1 MDIFTC
7 GVVPVVVLHDAQ
19 NAVRVAN
26 ALLKGGINT
35 MEITFRTTAAKEA
48 IQKVAQEVPEIIVGA
63 GTVINMEQMQAAKV
77 ANAKFVVS
85 PGIDE
90 ELLKEA
96 KRLELPIIPGVVS
109 PSEIILGLKYD
120 IKVFKFFPAEAYG
133 GLKTL
138 KALCG
143 PFPQIRFLPTGGISQ
158 SNAEEYFQNQK
169 IAAVGGSWMVSTD
182 MIAQGQYDLITEK
195 SKDVVELFK
204 RTRAQQC
211 LEGK

>member
-19 NAVRVAN
+19 NAVKVAN

-35 MEITFRTTAAKEA
+35 MEITFRTAVAKEA

-63 GTVINMEQMQAAKV
+63 GTVINVEQMQAAKV

>member
-1 MDIFTC
+1 M
-7 GVVPVVVLHDAQ
+7 LHDAQ
-19 NAVRVAN
+19 NAVKVAN

-35 MEITFRTTAAKEA
+35 MEITFRTAVAKEA

-63 GTVINMEQMQAAKV
+63 GTVINVEQMQAAKV

-143 PFPQIRFLPTGGISQ
+143 PFPQIGLLSLAAFLRQCGEFSESENCGGGRQ
-158 SNAEEYFQNQK
+158 LDGFH
-169 IAAVGGSWMVSTD
+169 
-182 MIAQGQYDLITEK
+182 
-195 SKDVVELFK
+195 
-204 RTRAQQC
+204 
-211 LEGK
+211 